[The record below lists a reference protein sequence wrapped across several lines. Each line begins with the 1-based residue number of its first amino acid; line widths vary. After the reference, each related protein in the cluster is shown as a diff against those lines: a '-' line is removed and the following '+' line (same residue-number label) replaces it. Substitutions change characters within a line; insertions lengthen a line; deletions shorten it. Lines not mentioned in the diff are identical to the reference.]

1 MNKFHYFAF
10 INTYEPSNLLFH
22 FGVSLATTA
31 IATTALALVN
41 PWLTL
46 LMAYDYYLLLGFT
59 KVLNQ
64 TTFVLIL
71 DQSKRHIYLN
81 RLNFIG
87 FMKKFEER
95 KYSLRTVRYMGEY
108 RNEYITLDNRG
119 LLPSISRL
127 LNFGK
132 EKKPDL
138 NEKIGK

>member
-1 MNKFHYFAF
+1 
-10 INTYEPSNLLFH
+10 
-22 FGVSLATTA
+22 
-31 IATTALALVN
+31 
-41 PWLTL
+41 
-46 LMAYDYYLLLGFT
+46 
-59 KVLNQ
+59 
-64 TTFVLIL
+64 
-71 DQSKRHIYLN
+71 
-81 RLNFIG
+81 
-87 FMKKFEER
+87 MKKFEER